1 MWRLKGTQDASTNQL
16 YILYRPTTMFSSIKS
31 STFYYGLIGTT
42 TSASF
47 ACFKGTFSFNT
58 EGVKILIFLAWGEF
72 KLWGHQTS
80 HYKRPFSRS
89 VAIYISK
96 HQVKGKTD
104 PPKVSLKDSREMPDT
119 KVMHIEENFSLNDP
133 LLYANLTSY
142 FYMTI
147 LLSGLDLLS
156 MWM

>member
-1 MWRLKGTQDASTNQL
+1 M
-16 YILYRPTTMFSSIKS
+16 SSIKS
-31 STFYYGLIGTT
+31 SIFPSGYAGTT

-104 PPKVSLKDSREMPDT
+104 PPKVSLKDIRSMLDT
-119 KVMHIEENFSLNDP
+119 TVTHIAENFPLNEP
-133 LLYANLTSY
+133 LHYYDLT
-142 FYMTI
+142 
-147 LLSGLDLLS
+147 
-156 MWM
+156 